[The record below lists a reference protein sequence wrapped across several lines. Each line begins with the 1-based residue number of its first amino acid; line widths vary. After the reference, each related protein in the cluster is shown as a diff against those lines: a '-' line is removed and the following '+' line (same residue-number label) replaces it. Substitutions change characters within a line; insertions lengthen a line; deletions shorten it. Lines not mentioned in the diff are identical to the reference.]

1 MMTLSSR
8 AVATAFASV
17 LLMSSAFAQGTAP
30 APATPAAPAAPAA
43 KMDKKPVVHSAA
55 SLECSK
61 EADAKGLHGKERKK
75 FRSECR
81 KEAKDKD
88 GAAPAATK

>member
-1 MMTLSSR
+1 MMKISSR
-8 AVATAFASV
+8 AATTAFATL
-17 LLMSSAFAQGTAP
+17 LLMGSALAQGTTPATP
-30 APATPAAPAAPAA
+30 APAAKTTAAPAAPAE
-43 KMDKKPVVHSAA
+43 KKAEKPRTSA

-81 KEAKDKD
+81 KAAADKAK
-88 GAAPAATK
+88 

>member
-17 LLMSSAFAQGTAP
+17 LLMSSVAFAQGTAP
-30 APATPAAPAAPAA
+30 APATPAAPAA

-55 SLECSK
+55 SIECSK

-75 FRSECR
+75 FRSEC
-81 KEAKDKD
+81 KQQAKD

>member
-1 MMTLSSR
+1 MTQISSR
-8 AVATAFASV
+8 AAAVAFASL
-17 LLMSSAFAQGTAP
+17 LLMGSAFAQGTAP
-30 APATPAAPAAPAA
+30 ATPAPAA
-43 KMDKKPVVHSAA
+43 KTTTAPAAEKKAEKPRTAA

-81 KEAKDKD
+81 KAAGDSKAK
-88 GAAPAATK
+88 